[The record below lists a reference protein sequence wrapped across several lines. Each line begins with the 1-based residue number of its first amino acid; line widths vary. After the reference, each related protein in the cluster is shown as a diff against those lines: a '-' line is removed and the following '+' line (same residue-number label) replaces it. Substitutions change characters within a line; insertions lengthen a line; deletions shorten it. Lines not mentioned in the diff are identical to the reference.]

1 MNITLWLISIVA
13 VFTVF
18 FLLILKY
25 TKENNIDEKDIDK
38 SLDVTK
44 LLAIFIKSILK
55 DKAEYNKVDLYC
67 EIIIDSIEYIKV
79 LNSDLTKTDKIIH
92 GMQNVLNVA
101 EDLNIEL
108 KDEDINML
116 RNILYIVY
124 DFYLSVENSKLK

>member
-67 EIIIDSIEYIKV
+67 DIIIDSIEYIKV
-79 LNSDLTKTDKIIH
+79 LNSDLSKEDKIKY
-92 GMQNVLNVA
+92 GMENVVNVA
-101 EDLNIEL
+101 EDLIIEL
-108 KDEDINML
+108 KDEDIDML
-116 RNILYIVY
+116 RNVLYIVY
-124 DFYLSVENSKLK
+124 DFYISVENSKLK